1 MSPDRCCNK
10 PQQIHSLRI
19 KEVRSYKVGRVEVI
33 PHVASTIIMHFP
45 PTKLGRSAL
54 SGIVRVHGV
63 PGTDGHAWPPSQSS
77 WSVGVSATHRQGR
90 RGCLETPFPHMALS
104 LDCTVSHEPNNLAVP

>member
-10 PQQIHSLRI
+10 PQQIHTLRI

-45 PTKLGRSAL
+45 PTKLGR
-54 SGIVRVHGV
+54 
-63 PGTDGHAWPPSQSS
+63 
-77 WSVGVSATHRQGR
+77 
-90 RGCLETPFPHMALS
+90 
-104 LDCTVSHEPNNLAVP
+104 